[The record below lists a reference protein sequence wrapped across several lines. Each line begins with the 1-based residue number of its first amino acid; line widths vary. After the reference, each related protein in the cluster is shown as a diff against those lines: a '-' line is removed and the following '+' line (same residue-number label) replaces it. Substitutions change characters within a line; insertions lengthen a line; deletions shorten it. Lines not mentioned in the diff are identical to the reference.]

1 MECIHLKSL
10 NYDELKKNLVRIK
23 QDFLKDSGKLEIRKN
38 ICLSVF

>member
-23 QDFLKDSGKLEIRKN
+23 SEILKDEENLKTHN
-38 ICLSVF
+38 ICLSVN